1 MLSIC
6 TGGAGYAPRFPGFTG
21 GFMAIYTI
29 GDLHLSLGADK
40 AMDIFPGWENY
51 VARIEENWKNTVRE
65 EDTVVL
71 AGDISW
77 GMSLQQALRDFQFID
92 ALPGKKLLLKGNHDY
107 WWTTR
112 AKMEAFFEENGIR
125 SLSFLHN
132 SASLVE
138 GLWLCGSRGWIF
150 ENGQEHDRKITAREA
165 TRLELSLKSAEG
177 AQGERVA
184 FLHYPPLYG
193 NETSVEILDVLRRYE
208 VRRCYYGHIHSAG
221 CAWALEGEHLGI
233 TFKLISADYLRFCP
247 HLVPLSGK

>member
-1 MLSIC
+1 MFSIC

-125 SLSFLHN
+125 
-132 SASLVE
+132 
-138 GLWLCGSRGWIF
+138 
-150 ENGQEHDRKITAREA
+150 
-165 TRLELSLKSAEG
+165 
-177 AQGERVA
+177 
-184 FLHYPPLYG
+184 
-193 NETSVEILDVLRRYE
+193 
-208 VRRCYYGHIHSAG
+208 
-221 CAWALEGEHLGI
+221 
-233 TFKLISADYLRFCP
+233 
-247 HLVPLSGK
+247 